1 MRDFLEKLRWQMQR
15 FMQGRNGSDE
25 MNRILTYVLVVLYVI
40 SLFAKS
46 TLLYYITLAGFIY
59 VIFRMMS
66 RNLYARREENRK
78 FVTKLET
85 ARIKFEQRKDY
96 KIFRC
101 KGCGRNIRVPR
112 GKGKIEVTCPMCG
125 KKTIHRT

>member
-1 MRDFLEKLRWQMQR
+1 MRDFWERCKWKLQR
-15 FMQGRNGSDE
+15 FMQGRNGTDE
-25 MNRILTYVLVVLYVI
+25 MNRVLTYVLVVLYVV

-46 TLLYYITLAGFIY
+46 TLLYYIAFAGFIY
-59 VIFRMMS
+59 VIFRTMS

-78 FVTKLET
+78 FVTRLET

>member
-15 FMQGRNGSDE
+15 FMQGRNGSDD